1 MPKVLTSMFIIIA
14 LIIPENPASAWD
26 DTGHIVVA
34 QIAWENLDSVAKT
47 RVRKLAQRVFL
58 TEKTYDFVTVA
69 CWMDDARDFPMF
81 EPLREWH
88 FINKRFI
95 VNGPAQDAPPPT
107 VNVQMIIE
115 WCVQKLGDR
124 TSKENV
130 KAYALAYLIH
140 LAGDVHQPLHCATRY
155 TERHPDGDAG
165 GNFFLLTNA
174 PKDNLHSYWDA
185 AGGLFNFVRVIRP
198 LDNAGKQAIKQWA
211 QNIMAA
217 HPANSLPALNDL
229 QADAWV
235 EESHQLARSE
245 VYQNIEENGTPNS
258 VYASKT
264 QSICEKRLALAGYR
278 LATLLNKLFGQP

>member
-1 MPKVLTSMFIIIA
+1 MRKTQRSLLSVLA
-14 LIIPENPASAWD
+14 LIIWAANASAWD

-34 QIAWENLDSVAKT
+34 QIAWENLDSLTKT

-58 TEKTYDFVTVA
+58 AEKTYDFVTVA

-95 VNGPAQDAPPPT
+95 VSGPALDAPPPL

-130 KAYALAYLIH
+130 KAYALAYLVH
-140 LAGDVHQPLHCATRY
+140 LVGDAHQPLHCATRY
-155 TERHPDGDAG
+155 TEKHKDGDAG
-165 GNFFLLTNA
+165 GNFFLLANA

-198 LDNAGKQAIKQWA
+198 LDSAGKQAIKQWA
-211 QNIMAA
+211 KKIMAA

-229 QADAWV
+229 QAGAWV

-258 VYASKT
+258 AYAAKT
-264 QSICEKRLALAGYR
+264 KSICGQRIAMAGYR
-278 LATLLNKLFGQP
+278 LAALLNNLFGQP